1 MGYSADMLPR
11 IGQVPGRKNVFIM
24 GGFTGH
30 GMPQIFLGAKGLS
43 KMVLEGAPYS
53 ETGIPRLFEETK
65 DRLASEQNQV
75 LELHTSLPPL
85 AKL

>member
-1 MGYSADMLPR
+1 MGYSADLLPR
-11 IGQVPGRKNVFIM
+11 IGHVPGKTNVFIM

-43 KMVLEGAPYS
+43 KMILQSASYA

-65 DRLASEQNQV
+65 GRLAKSDNLV
-75 LELHTSLPPL
+75 KALHASFPPVS
-85 AKL
+85 KL